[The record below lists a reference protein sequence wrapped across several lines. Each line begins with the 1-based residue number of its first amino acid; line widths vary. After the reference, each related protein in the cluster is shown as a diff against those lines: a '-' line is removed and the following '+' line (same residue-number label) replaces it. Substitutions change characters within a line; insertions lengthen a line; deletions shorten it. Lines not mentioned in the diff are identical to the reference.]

1 MELFQKKYENVEFTY
16 YEPNGGQL
24 YYQVSTRLKH
34 ITNGDFSQYMADPA
48 NKQVKKLGKTM
59 VTVSARVIDE
69 SFTKVESD
77 IKMLNFIWSNVDHKT
92 FTNTKSIPAAIARLK
107 NVGIN
112 VEQHNAQVKT
122 AEECIYDLG

>member
-16 YEPNGGQL
+16 YEPKSGQL

-34 ITNGDFSQYMADPA
+34 ITNGDFSQYMANPT
-48 NKQVKKLGKTM
+48 NKKVKKLGLTM
-59 VTVSARVIDE
+59 VTVEAKVIDE

-77 IKMLNFIWSNVDHKT
+77 IKMLNYIWSNLDFKT

-107 NVGIN
+107 GVGID

-122 AEECIYDLG
+122 AEECVYDLG